1 MRTSLIVFAVAS
13 GVVAAGFGLCA
24 LFLAIAAE
32 YGAIAAAGAV
42 SILLFT
48 GMGAALVA
56 ERVMARRQSKQEP
69 DGPVS
74 ALKLAVEN
82 NPVGTLSAL
91 AGLSFIVARQPAL
104 AARAAKHLATL
115 LI

>member
-1 MRTSLIVFAVAS
+1 MRTLLVILAVAS
-13 GVVAAGFGLCA
+13 GLVAAGFGLTA
-24 LFLAIAAE
+24 LFMALAAE
-32 YGAIAAAGAV
+32 YGAIAAAAAV
-42 SILLFT
+42 SLFLLT
-48 GMGAALVA
+48 LMGAALIA
-56 ERVMARRQSKQEP
+56 ERIIARREQKRQP
-69 DGPVS
+69 DSPVS
-74 ALKLAVEN
+74 ALRMAVEN